1 MDRDKV
7 ISLLYKYYGTGLS
20 LEESNEIISSYCRE
34 KGKNKYVEEFT
45 LGLLLNPEVRSYCL
59 SYALNYY
66 RQIYNI
72 VEIYKQSLNDLV
84 GHKHIILIY

>member
-7 ISLLYKYYGTGLS
+7 ISLLYKHYGIGLS
-20 LEESNEIISSYCRE
+20 LEESNEIISSYCLE
-34 KGKNKYVEEFT
+34 KGKNKYVEEFI
-45 LGLLLNPEVRSYCL
+45 LGLLLEPEIRSYCL

-72 VEIYKQSLNDLV
+72 AEIYEQPLNGLA
-84 GHKHIILIY
+84 GHKHIVLIY